1 MLQTRLVVSAF
12 LMPAASHIKVE
23 FAMAKSSNLDLQ
35 GRLAVSVSEFCR
47 LTGSSK
53 SYFYALPECERPKM
67 VKRGGRYFIP
77 VGEVH
82 RFLGEEV
89 AA

>member
-1 MLQTRLVVSAF
+1 MELAL
-12 LMPAASHIKVE
+12 
-23 FAMAKSSNLDLQ
+23 AKSLKLDLE

-53 SYFYALPECERPKM
+53 SYFYALPDHERPKM
-67 VKRGGRYFIP
+67 VKRGGRFFIP
-77 VGEVH
+77 VAEVH
-82 RFLGEEV
+82 RFVGSEV